1 MKAVNR
7 NAEDKKNYEM
17 PAILYISPSLLKF
30 LRFLAWK
37 MPLFMSENVAAQLF
51 VWLFGK
57 KLPKESFFQSVP
69 LTLPTKKPHSLH
81 PLNKQN
87 QPTKTTKKEFYG

>member
-51 VWLFGK
+51 V
-57 KLPKESFFQSVP
+57 
-69 LTLPTKKPHSLH
+69 
-81 PLNKQN
+81 
-87 QPTKTTKKEFYG
+87 